1 MFAWPTGR
9 AIFLQGRGRS
19 EGPTPGG
26 FSPSPPPA
34 APRLP
39 RVAAGTE
46 LRLQINAIGR
56 YDGEDDA
63 RAVLECSQ
71 RAVTVRGRGGGDL
84 REHSSADACA
94 EPALLALG
102 RAMGSSN
109 TGSHVRAQRDTLGA
123 FPPTP
128 CAREPTRLSGP
139 APAAR
144 PPRRSS
150 QGPASVLTARCSPPG
165 SSSLST
171 GRVLHTAARGWVG
184 GSAPRSVAGCDHT
197 VWDHNRQEPYTAPA
211 PGGTGQRVPVCALH
225 VLARLIVLSAPHL
238 SPSKRQASDPPGS

>member
-9 AIFLQGRGRS
+9 GIFLQGRGRS

-39 RVAAGTE
+39 RAAAGTE

-102 RAMGSSN
+102 RATGSSN
-109 TGSHVRAQRDTLGA
+109 TGSHVPRAAGHTLEPFRRRDAHGSQRAFGAGSGGPPATPLLPGPVLGPHGQVQSTWL
-123 FPPTP
+123 FLPVHRP
-128 CAREPTRLSGP
+128 CPAHGRTGLGRRLSP
-139 APAAR
+139 AFCCW
-144 PPRRSS
+144 
-150 QGPASVLTARCSPPG
+150 L
-165 SSSLST
+165 
-171 GRVLHTAARGWVG
+171 
-184 GSAPRSVAGCDHT
+184 
-197 VWDHNRQEPYTAPA
+197 
-211 PGGTGQRVPVCALH
+211 
-225 VLARLIVLSAPHL
+225 
-238 SPSKRQASDPPGS
+238 

>member
-39 RVAAGTE
+39 RAAAGTE

-84 REHSSADACA
+84 REHSSADVCA
-94 EPALLALG
+94 EPALPALGEGDGVVEHKVARAACSGTHLEPFRRRDAHGSQRASRGRLRRPARHAAPPRARPRSSRPGAVHLALPPCPPAVSCTRPHG
-102 RAMGSSN
+102 AGSAAQPRVLLLVVIAPFG
-109 TGSHVRAQRDTLGA
+109 TTTDRSHTH
-123 FPPTP
+123 
-128 CAREPTRLSGP
+128 
-139 APAAR
+139 
-144 PPRRSS
+144 PRRLA
-150 QGPASVLTARCSPPG
+150 GRGSV
-165 SSSLST
+165 SLSVPST
-171 GRVLHTAARGWVG
+171 SFLVSSCCL
-184 GSAPRSVAGCDHT
+184 
-197 VWDHNRQEPYTAPA
+197 PA
-211 PGGTGQRVPVCALH
+211 T
-225 VLARLIVLSAPHL
+225 
-238 SPSKRQASDPPGS
+238 